1 MNNQTE
7 KEVYLVDTSFLLD
20 FALWIPLDLNNY
32 FWSHL
37 QTALKNGTWILLDV
51 VMNEI
56 RSKGPLKSWCENQK
70 RNGLVIAISE
80 SDKNRGVAIN
90 NTYPMIDQATGRSE
104 TDTYLIA
111 YAEANGLTVVS
122 RESYRENNTELHK
135 IPDVCAALKIS
146 LIRQPRAFLERI
158 GFCN

>member
-1 MNNQTE
+1 MNDQTK

-20 FALWIPLDLNNY
+20 FALWIPVDLNNY

-37 QTALKNGTWILLDV
+37 QSSLENGMWILLDIV
-51 VMNEI
+51 KNEI
-56 RSKGPLKSWCENQK
+56 RSKGPLKSWCENQMRK
-70 RNGLVIAISE
+70 GLVVAIGE
-80 SDKNRGVAIN
+80 TDKNRGVVIN
-90 NTYPMIDQATGRSE
+90 NTYPMIDQTTGRSE

-111 YAEANGLTVVS
+111 HAEANGLTVVS
-122 RESYRENNTELHK
+122 RESYRENNTELYK

-158 GFCN
+158 GFHN